1 MSATLGSYSIYFTTN
16 MLEHK
21 PMNIKAMTNQKGFHC
36 KKLAEY
42 QGAIVLPGKSTYLHP
57 NSISDSISTYNFH
70 FSKEEI
76 TKNRKHQPPGGK
88 GLFSTGSS

>member
-21 PMNIKAMTNQKGFHC
+21 SMNIKAMTNQRDIHC

-42 QGAIVLPGKSTYLHP
+42 QGVTVLPGKSTYPHP
-57 NSISDSISTYNFH
+57 NSISDSISTYYFH
-70 FSKEEI
+70 FSKE
-76 TKNRKHQPPGGK
+76 
-88 GLFSTGSS
+88 